1 MSSYSKCIW
10 KLLVSL
16 TYLFNPFIFLSWWL
30 LYSQFLFSS
39 LHDPRFEL
47 PSCRS
52 IVTIVK
58 LHQLAWLCTCL
69 FFYNKLLQYFSILS
83 KWLYKYYFFYKN
95 ITQINSVEIGRRLFF
110 RYSNVFI
117 FFCKHIKRRKPLKK
131 ID

>member
-1 MSSYSKCIW
+1 MI
-10 KLLVSL
+10 
-16 TYLFNPFIFLSWWL
+16 TPFSISF
-30 LYSQFLFSS
+30 FFS
-39 LHDPRFEL
+39 HDPRIEL

-58 LHQLAWLCTCL
+58 LHQLARLCTYL
-69 FFYNKLLQYFSILS
+69 FFYNRLLQYFSMLS

-95 ITQINSVEIGRRLFF
+95 ITQINSVEIGRLLFF

-131 ID
+131 LIREEKVIISFSPMEEEVGRS